1 MDKTEKNNVDK
12 IKIAKG
18 LRKISFGILF
28 MFIGPVILYSAFKNE
43 NHFMYYPVIIIGIAV
58 CATAMY
64 QFFMGLRTLVSGIF
78 ND

>member
-12 IKIAKG
+12 LKVTKG
-18 LRKISFGILF
+18 LRKIALGILL

-43 NHFMYYPVIIIGIAV
+43 EHILYYPVIIIGIAI
-58 CATAMY
+58 CGTAMY
-64 QFFMGLRTLVSGIF
+64 QFFMGLKTLVSGIF